1 MDDAQRE
8 QLAARLQAMDLRKAI
23 REIRTLD
30 NDANMKFWRN
40 SIWDEYQTVFELPKL
55 GVKVILVEKG
65 TFEESKREV
74 GGGPTGW
81 KAQKAEYEYVE
92 ARVQPFA
99 PVKR

>member
-8 QLAARLQAMDLRKAI
+8 ELAGRLQNMDFRKAI

-30 NDANMKFWRN
+30 KDANMKFWRN
-40 SIWDEYQTVFELPKL
+40 SIWHEYQTVFELPNL

-65 TFEESKREV
+65 TFKESDREV
-74 GGGPTGW
+74 GGGPRGW
-81 KAQKAEYEYVE
+81 KAQKAEYDYVE
-92 ARVQPFA
+92 TRVQPFE